1 VLQVA
6 SQLAAAQLV
15 TAPVRAAMTVL
26 GCALGVGLVFAMNV
40 VGASVSTSFS
50 RSVDGLAGR
59 ASWSLGDGG
68 GVDEAL
74 LEHVRAVR
82 GVLRALP
89 TIEEQVQ
96 HAGDRRSLMLLAFDT
111 LSDERL
117 HAGGAGPELGFDPLV
132 FLNDPLGVLIGE
144 SLARELGVSVGDA
157 IPCHTSAGLLAL
169 TVHGLLPSSPLL
181 RALGGHVLVM
191 DVYAAQ
197 LSLGRGAHFDRIDVI
212 ADTQADTEGLGEAL
226 RKASAGR
233 ATVSR
238 SHQRSQEA
246 DQLVAG
252 FRLGVGLTSFVAML
266 GSAFIVYNAMS
277 VSVARRKRELG
288 VLRALGAGR
297 GQVLVLVLLEGGLV
311 GLLGTGLGV
320 ALGLLLGEQ
329 VLALAGQA
337 IDQLG
342 GTVPHDTP
350 RFTPS
355 PASLLLALGIGVGT
369 SLLAS
374 ALPAWRAGQVE
385 PITALR
391 THTPELTARPGSA
404 SSWLALVSASVAFCC
419 ALLARSARSSVW
431 AACAALLLVLAGTL
445 LAPSV
450 VSLVARTAERAL
462 RHGPPGLRLGADNF
476 RRNAVRNAVAVA
488 ALGIALGNVVNI
500 GCFLSSLKRG
510 TSEWF
515 ERTLRADVLVLGG
528 AGVQATFAHQF
539 PEALAER
546 VAALPEVEFVNT
558 LRVVR
563 HTYAGKPFHLAA
575 HDMERASRYDE
586 VPVVAGDLAEA
597 LPAITRGEA
606 VAVSET
612 FAQTFGT
619 QLGDT
624 LALDTPS
631 GPASFRVALVYV
643 DYGSNLG
650 IVALSRAAY
659 VQRWGDHRLDA
670 LWVYARPH
678 TPTEDLDR
686 RIARVLGHEHTL
698 TVLPNGSFKRSA
710 MAVFDRSFALT
721 RALEVVSLL
730 VALLGVGNALAVS
743 VLDRVRELGVL
754 RALGASRSQVSGI
767 FMVEALL
774 IGGASA
780 LLGAGTGLATSVYV
794 VHEMLRLELG
804 WRIAW
809 HGSPWIV
816 LEMGTAA
823 LLVAAA
829 ASLFPV
835 RTALRS
841 DPQSALSLP

>member
-15 TAPVRAAMTVL
+15 IAPVRAAMTVL

-40 VGASVSTSFS
+40 VGESVSTSFS

-59 ASWSLGDGG
+59 ASWSLGEGG
-68 GVDEAL
+68 GVDESL
-74 LEHVRAVR
+74 LDQVR
-82 GVLRALP
+82 GVPGVALALP
-89 TIEEQVQ
+89 MIEEQVQ
-96 HAGDRRSLMLLAFDT
+96 HAGDGRTLMVLAFDT

-132 FLNDPLGVLIGE
+132 FLNDPLGVLITE
-144 SLARELGVSVGDA
+144 SLARELDVSVGDSVR
-157 IPCHTSAGLLAL
+157 CHTSAGLLAL
-169 TVHGLLPSSPLL
+169 KVHGTVNSSPLV
-181 RALGGHVLVM
+181 RALGGNLLVM

-197 LSLGRGAHFDRIDVI
+197 LSLRRGGRFDRIDII
-212 ADTQADTEGLGEAL
+212 AAPQADAEALGTAL
-226 RKASAGR
+226 RKASAGH
-233 ATVSR
+233 ATVARSR
-238 SHQRSQEA
+238 QRSQEA

-252 FRLGVGLTSFVAML
+252 FRLGVWLTSVVAML
-266 GSAFIVYNAMS
+266 SSAFIVYNAMA
-277 VSVARRKRELG
+277 VSVARRQRELG

-297 GQVLVLVLLEGGLV
+297 RQVLALVLLEGGLI

-320 ALGLLLGEQ
+320 VLGLLLGEQ

-337 IDQLG
+337 VDQLG

-374 ALPAWRAGQVE
+374 ALPAWRAGRVE
-385 PITALR
+385 PMAALR
-391 THTPELTARPGSA
+391 AHAPERIARQGS
-404 SSWLALVSASVAFCC
+404 SFGWLALVSAVVACSC
-419 ALLARSARSSVW
+419 AFMARSAHSSAW

-445 LAPSV
+445 LAPIVVSV
-450 VSLVARTAERAL
+450 VAHTAERAL
-462 RHGPPGLRLGADNF
+462 RHGPAGLRLGADNF
-476 RRNAVRNAVAVA
+476 RRNAVRNGVAVA
-488 ALGIALGNVVNI
+488 ALGIALGNGVNI

-528 AGVQATFAHQF
+528 SGVQATFAHQF
-539 PEALAER
+539 PEALVER
-546 VAALPEVEFVNT
+546 VSALPEVEFVNA

-563 HTYAGKPFHLAA
+563 HTHAGRPFHLAA
-575 HDMERASRYDE
+575 HDMESAARYDD
-586 VPVVAGDLAEA
+586 VPVVAGDLADA

-606 VAVSET
+606 VAISET
-612 FAQTFGT
+612 FAQAFGT
-619 QLGDT
+619 RLGDR
-624 LALDTPS
+624 LSLDTPS
-631 GPASFRVALVYV
+631 GPTSFRVALVYV

-650 IVALSRAAY
+650 IVALSRTAY
-659 VQRWGDHRLDA
+659 VRLWGDHRLDS

-678 TPTEDLDR
+678 VHTDGLDR
-686 RIARVLGHEHTL
+686 RVARVLGSEHTL
-698 TVLPNGSFKRSA
+698 TVLANGSFKRGA

-743 VLDRVRELGVL
+743 VLDRARELGVL

-767 FMVEALL
+767 FMVEAIL

-780 LLGAGTGLATSVYV
+780 LLGAGTGIATSIYV
-794 VHEMLRLELG
+794 VREMLRLEMG
-804 WRIAW
+804 WRIPW

-816 LEMGTAA
+816 FEMCLAA
-823 LLVAAA
+823 LLVAGA

-835 RTALRS
+835 RAALRS
-841 DPQSALSLP
+841 NPQSALSLP